1 MSELFNRD
9 LPSVAS
15 RKWLFLTDRK
25 IWKKELFASE
35 GTLLSVAQDI
45 IHKDR
50 PPSNFQ
56 YSPEFLLSLLPATAK
71 LLPAGQHR
79 LLYNRVAN
87 YFLIHHKAFIP
98 YTIPV
103 KIPLISESEQSLIR
117 ARIHT
122 VIDTHSSWPPAL
134 KLYIR
139 SCIRIIVARSRS
151 VGDILMRSNLRSL
164 CTPELLEPCESCD
177 CHKRRDTPGFSFH
190 KGHMVFRDPALLTHF
205 HRKLNPAVFSQNMK
219 NATLPAWN
227 TLKDHVN
234 TAFQGIFSNLPDT
247 RFDTSVDLVCALQS
261 VCQSGYTSKI
271 LAADKRVYEPHLQQQ
286 RKYLPQFLVMSP
298 MDKAP
303 QIPIFACQHF
313 WGAMHSETYFSGGR
327 YRELFRFATPHDA
340 AVATSWSLID
350 SMSPCTP
357 GKPCTMSSTSGWSP
371 LIPQEQINAFRIHKN
386 NPPSRGLRLRVSKQ
400 IDCQLRCL
408 TRLASTSQPWHALEQ
423 LGFSKS
429 ASVKD
434 LRLAIKPPR
443 ILART
448 PRP

>member
-1 MSELFNRD
+1 MDLCLVDGRQQENMYWTNKLTGARLNQGSVRTRGSEHIRLGNDYLRVHGEKLRVPSLVYKWVFKIGPEKFVATPLECVSSHHADKAERDWMVRWGVSELFNRD

-25 IWKKELFASE
+25 IWKKELSASG

-103 KIPLISESEQSLIR
+103 KIPLISESDQSLIR

-139 SCIRIIVARSRS
+139 SCIRIIVARSRF

-177 CHKRRDTPGFSFH
+177 CHKWRDTPGFSFH

-205 HRKLNPAVFSQNMK
+205 QRKLIPAVFSQNMK
-219 NATLPAWN
+219 NATLPAWK

-247 RFDTSVDLVCALQS
+247 RFDISVGLVCALQS

-271 LAADKRVYEPHLQQQ
+271 LAADKRVYEPYLQQQ

-303 QIPIFACQHF
+303 
-313 WGAMHSETYFSGGR
+313 
-327 YRELFRFATPHDA
+327 
-340 AVATSWSLID
+340 
-350 SMSPCTP
+350 
-357 GKPCTMSSTSGWSP
+357 
-371 LIPQEQINAFRIHKN
+371 
-386 NPPSRGLRLRVSKQ
+386 
-400 IDCQLRCL
+400 
-408 TRLASTSQPWHALEQ
+408 
-423 LGFSKS
+423 
-429 ASVKD
+429 
-434 LRLAIKPPR
+434 
-443 ILART
+443 
-448 PRP
+448 